1 MQTTSQTRKNA
12 TGGSATAP
20 QAQLLSRWVTRA
32 ALVGALVP
40 LLIGFVLYLAAV
52 GKAISY
58 PYGLDP
64 GEGNIWQQ
72 LHEISAGGGFGPID
86 VFPAIGFEY
95 PPVYHLLVAGLASL
109 TGLDQL
115 VAGRSLSVIATMAM
129 AGVIALIIG
138 RMTTDAGSTRRVAVV
153 CGTLG
158 GLMVFS
164 LLPVLHWSRFMR
176 VDMLALFFSFSG
188 FYLGL
193 RALERPRAIH
203 LAALCFVAAIFTK
216 QTSLPAPVAVFA
228 VLVLLRPRTAWRGIG
243 TGMASALLALGYLCW
258 HTNNGFLDHILFN
271 NVNRMDYRRLL
282 DIPVIIGFHSL
293 YVGVAL
299 IGILTHLA
307 QRRHVYRVC
316 TGWADCR
323 KRLASSTSDGQH
335 AMLLGY
341 LLFTTIMLATYA
353 KSGATYNYFIEWLCV
368 VTILAGLA
376 LRPAAEHASGVAGI
390 DGKPQPAP
398 LILTALLPLV
408 IAFQATILP
417 KTPQDEHNWN
427 PAMETQLDGL
437 SQQIRAS
444 GKPVISDDMVLLIRS
459 GKSVLWE
466 PSIFAELAS
475 LGRWDDRPLI
485 AKIEHGDFAMFITAD
500 ALGSV
505 AYNNQ
510 KISDAIKRAYPVQRQ
525 VAGYTVHTPAVR

>member
-1 MQTTSQTRKNA
+1 MHISPQTRQKA
-12 TGGSATAP
+12 AGGSTTAP
-20 QAQLLSRWVTRA
+20 HAQLLSRWVTRA

-40 LLIGFVLYLAAV
+40 LLIGFTLYLAAV
-52 GKAISY
+52 GKAIPY

-72 LHEISAGGGFGPID
+72 LREIAAGRGFGAID
-86 VFPAIGFEY
+86 GFPAIGFEY
-95 PPVYHLLVAGLASL
+95 PPVYHLLVAGMASL

-115 VAGRSLSVIATMAM
+115 VAGRSLSVIATIAM
-129 AGVIALIIG
+129 AGMIAMIIA
-138 RMTTDAGSTRRVAVV
+138 RMATDAGSTRRVAVV

-193 RALERPRAIH
+193 RALERPRAVH
-203 LAALCFVAAIFTK
+203 FAALCFVAAIFTK

-243 TGMASALLALGYLCW
+243 TGMAGALVALGYLCW
-258 HTNNGFLDHILFN
+258 QTDNGFLDHILFN

-282 DIPVIIGFHSL
+282 DIPVIVGFHSL

-299 IGILTHLA
+299 IGIVTYLA
-307 QRRHVYRVC
+307 HRRHFYRGC
-316 TGWADCR
+316 RGLADYR
-323 KRLASSTSDGQH
+323 KRLASSASDSQH

-353 KSGATYNYFIEWLCV
+353 KIGATYNYFIEWFCV
-368 VTILAGLA
+368 VTILVGLA
-376 LRPAAEHASGVAGI
+376 LRTAANHASGVPPTH
-390 DGKPQPAP
+390 GKCQAAP
-398 LILTALLPLV
+398 LILTALLPLA
-408 IAFQATILP
+408 IAFQAAILP
-417 KTPQDEHNWN
+417 DIPQDEDNWS
-427 PAMETQLDGL
+427 PAMKTQLDGL

-444 GKPVISDDMVLLIRS
+444 AKPVISDDMVLLIRS
-459 GKSVLWE
+459 GKSVVWE

-485 AKIEHGDFAMFITAD
+485 ARIEHGDFAMFITAD
-500 ALGSV
+500 ALGGV

-510 KISDAIKRAYPVQRQ
+510 EISDAIKRAYPVQKQ
-525 VAGYTVHTPAVR
+525 VAGYTVHTPA